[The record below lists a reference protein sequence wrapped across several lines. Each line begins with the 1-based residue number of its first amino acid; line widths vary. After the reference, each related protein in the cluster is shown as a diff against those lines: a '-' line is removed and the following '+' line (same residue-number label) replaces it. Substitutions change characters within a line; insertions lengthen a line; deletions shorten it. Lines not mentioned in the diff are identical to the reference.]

1 MLPTTCYYQNM
12 KKIATY
18 LRSIKPDKY
27 ITYAIR
33 FFLIAALAYFLTD
46 YIGDS
51 LAHGLAWPSSTEA
64 EIWFVTLL
72 TLGLTFT
79 FDFLESRQNIRIPHI
94 ISSTSVVFI
103 FCGLYLGEVADFYTA
118 FWWWDDML
126 HILSGIILGLV
137 GFLLIYFLNSRFS
150 MNLSPVF
157 VGLFALTFAVFL
169 GVMWEI
175 FEFVA
180 DAVRGSNM
188 QRWSAPDD
196 VVLIGREYQGLGL
209 RDTMSDLIVD
219 VIGGLLAGVYA
230 FYLYSQEKTKAL
242 RIMRWTF
249 GRKKRQ

>member
-1 MLPTTCYYQNM
+1 M
-12 KKIATY
+12 KQLVKY
-18 LRSIKPDKY
+18 LKSIKPDKY
-27 ITYAIR
+27 TTYAIR
-33 FFLIAALAYFLTD
+33 FFLIVALVYFLIG
-46 YIGDS
+46 YISDS
-51 LAHGLAWPSSTEA
+51 LAHGFGWPSGGDA

-79 FDFLESRQNIRIPHI
+79 FDFLESRQNVRIPHI

-103 FCGLYLGEVADFYTA
+103 FCGLFLGEVADFYTA

-126 HILSGIILGLV
+126 HILSGVILGLV

-169 GVMWEI
+169 GVVWEI

-180 DAVRGSNM
+180 DALRGSNM
-188 QRWSAPDD
+188 QRWTAPDD
-196 VVLIGREYQGLGL
+196 VVLIGRDYQGLGL

-219 VIGGLLAGVYA
+219 LFGGLLAGAYA
-230 FYLYSQEKTKAL
+230 FYLYSQEKRRAL
-242 RIMRWTF
+242 GIMRRTF
-249 GRKKRQ
+249 GRNKDK